1 VIAFLLLSPCGIH
14 TDIRIGERT
23 AWVSCERTGVLGFL
37 AMGGYGLVS
46 CERTAWVSC
55 ERTGMLAMGG
65 YGLVSCV
72 GCFLGWAVLG
82 CDVGWVKECGMR
94 GILNSNP

>member
-1 VIAFLLLSPCGIH
+1 MIAFLLLSPCGIH

-46 CERTAWVSC
+46 C
-55 ERTGMLAMGG
+55 
-65 YGLVSCV
+65 V